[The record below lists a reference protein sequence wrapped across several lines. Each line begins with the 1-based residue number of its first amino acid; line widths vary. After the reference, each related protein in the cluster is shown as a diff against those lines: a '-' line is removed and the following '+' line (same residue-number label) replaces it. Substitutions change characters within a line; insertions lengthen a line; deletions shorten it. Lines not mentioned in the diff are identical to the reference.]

1 MRSTPSRRS
10 DASHSRRIES
20 GFSTCRGGVMGSCSS
35 QTRPHFVKINGRF
48 EGGSSRS
55 SRPTTSSECP
65 SPYTAAVSIQLMP
78 SSSACRIV
86 ASDAASSCG
95 PQPKDQPPPP
105 TAHEPNP
112 SRVMCNPLR
121 PSGRVASAMTTL
133 PSCRGPLQRHFNARC
148 GGRAPRRRPPPL
160 RPWRGKAVPLASV
173 ATAVA
178 LALQLEHI
186 GPRSVA
192 MAVGCSRRVGDGF
205 ETIVPRRVSA

>member
-95 PQPKDQPPPP
+95 PQPNDQPPPP

-133 PSCRGPLQRHFNARC
+133 PSCRGRSEEHTSELQS
-148 GGRAPRRRPPPL
+148 
-160 RPWRGKAVPLASV
+160 LAYLV
-173 ATAVA
+173 CR
-178 LALQLEHI
+178 LLLEKKKK
-186 GPRSVA
+186 
-192 MAVGCSRRVGDGF
+192 
-205 ETIVPRRVSA
+205 EQTL